1 MANIKPKPIK
11 PSNPAKRYS
20 PPFVTPKP
28 GKSSKATGKATIVTT
43 GKKIKKGM

>member
-20 PPFVTPKP
+20 PPFVTPK
-28 GKSSKATGKATIVTT
+28 SSKATGKATIVAT